1 MPLAERVTVSRRF
14 QRAIR
19 IDTDLDDPAAL
30 EGFVCPQ
37 SSAMVLKAMAQHLAE
52 SGQGAFT
59 WTGPYGS
66 GKSSLAVAFSALVGP
81 DAITRQEAASAIGGE
96 TAAARVEGHAAEEG
110 WLVSPAYSG
119 PPGQA
124 RAIG

>member
-19 IDTDLDDPAAL
+19 IDTDLDDPSAL

-37 SSAMVLKAMAQHLAE
+37 SSAVVLEAMAQHLAD

-66 GKSSLAVAFSALVGP
+66 GKSSLAVALSALVGP
-81 DAITRQEAASAIGGE
+81 GANARREAASVIGKE
-96 TAAARVEGHAAEEG
+96 TAAAVWSAMSPQRDG
-110 WLVSPAYSG
+110 WVVLPIVGRRDPAG
-119 PPGQA
+119 AVG
-124 RAIG
+124 